1 MFGAAQVAAFGAPA
15 HPKVALPAKPGPGIN
30 CSVKVAVCPAITVAA
45 FEPGAAGETVNA
57 ALTEA
62 LKLIVCGEFGASSV
76 ITTNAEREP
85 VDRGES
91 DTAMVHA
98 APTA

>member
-1 MFGAAQVAAFGAPA
+1 VQVAAFGAPA
-15 HPKVALPAKPGPGIN
+15 HPNAALPAKPTPGTS

-57 ALTEA
+57 GLIEA
-62 LKLIVCGEFGASSV
+62 LRVMVCGEFGASSV
-76 ITTNAEREP
+76 IRTNAARVP
-85 VDRGES
+85 VARGES
-91 DTAMVHA
+91 DTAIVQV